1 MKLFIRNMVSLRCKM
16 MVKSEL
22 DKLGL
27 TYTVVEL
34 GEVHIVGTISKEKSD
49 ELELAL
55 NEIGLELL
63 DNKKTQLVE
72 KIKNVVIEMVHY
84 ADELPRTN
92 FSDYLTE
99 KLNMDYTTM
108 SNIFSQTKG
117 ITIEHF
123 IVIHKIEKVKE
134 LLIYDELSIK
144 EIAFKMNYSGSSH
157 LSNQFKKVTG
167 LTPTFFKSM
176 KTFRRK
182 GLEDL

>member
-1 MKLFIRNMVSLRCKM
+1 MVSLRCKM

-22 DKLGL
+22 DRLEL
-27 TYTVVEL
+27 PYTLIEL
-34 GEVHIVGTISKEKSD
+34 GEINLVGNLPKHKSD

-72 KIKNVVIEMVHY
+72 KIKTVVIEMIHY
-84 ADELPRTN
+84 TDELPKIN
-92 FSDYLTE
+92 FSDYLSE
-99 KLNMDYTTM
+99 KLNMDYTNM
-108 SNIFSQTKG
+108 SSIFSQTKG
-117 ITIEHF
+117 ITIEHY

-167 LTPTFFKSM
+167 LTPTFFKAM

-182 GLEDL
+182 GLEEL

>member
-1 MKLFIRNMVSLRCKM
+1 MVSLRCKM

-27 TYTVVEL
+27 QYTVVEL
-34 GEVHIVGTISKEKSD
+34 GEIHIIGTISKEKIN
-49 ELELAL
+49 ELGIAL
-55 NEIGLELL
+55 IEIGLELL

-92 FSDYLTE
+92 FSDYLSE
-99 KLNMDYTTM
+99 KLQMDYTTM
-108 SNIFSQTKG
+108 SNIFSQIKG
-117 ITIEHF
+117 ITIEHY

-167 LTPTFFKSM
+167 LTPTFFKTM
-176 KTFRRK
+176 KNYRRN